1 MLRLPLIRDEE
12 RKLWVADAPSQAT
25 RTNANIV
32 GIISGVVAVVV
43 IVGGGVNQPL
53 VLCLYR
59 NL

>member
-12 RKLWVADAPSQAT
+12 RKLWVADAPSQA

>member
-1 MLRLPLIRDEE
+1 MLRLPLIRDVE
-12 RKLWVADAPSQAT
+12 RKLWVATQ
-25 RTNANIV
+25 TNANIV
-32 GIISGVVAVVV
+32 GIISGVVAVVAV

>member
-12 RKLWVADAPSQAT
+12 RKLWVADAPSQS